1 MKVSKFVWKL
11 DDIGIEKIISPPI
24 SAAIFFFFFFEI
36 SALLDVTHGPKRQLC
51 AISRK
56 YDVISRK

>member
-1 MKVSKFVWKL
+1 MKASKFEWKL
-11 DDIGIEKIISPPI
+11 GDIGIKKIISPSI
-24 SAAIFFFFFFEI
+24 SAAIFFFFDI
-36 SALLDVTHGPKRQLC
+36 LALLDVTHGPKRQFC